1 MRVGEI
7 CSRGVATVAP
17 GASLREAALAMRNAH
32 VGALVVVQQKDG
44 HARPIGIITDRDI
57 VVAAIAVPGA
67 RPEGIR
73 VCDVMPGRLLLA
85 REEEGAFDAVRTMQ
99 DNGLRRLPVIDAAGN
114 LRGMLTAEDVLRAL
128 AGALGGLAQAFRRAG
143 ERESAALHR
152 LGGEAQGK
160 P

>member
-1 MRVGEI
+1 MRVGDI

-44 HARPIGIITDRDI
+44 HARPIGIVTDRDI

-73 VCDVMPGRLLLA
+73 VCDVMPDRLMLA
-85 REEEGAFDAVRTMQ
+85 REEEAAFDAVRTMR
-99 DNGLRRLPVIDAAGN
+99 DNGVRRLPVIDAGGD
-114 LRGMLTAEDVLRAL
+114 LCGMLTAEDVLRAMSDVLGSL
-128 AGALGGLAQAFRRAG
+128 AHAFRRAG
-143 ERESAALHR
+143 EREKAALHR
-152 LGGEAQGK
+152 LGT
-160 P
+160 